1 MTGTMKAAVYY
12 NNRDIRVEERPVP
25 EVGPGELLIKTMA
38 CGLCGGEAMEWYH
51 IRHAPKVMG
60 HEPAGIVAKVGQGVT
75 DFKEGDRVFVNHHVG
90 RIQSHLALRGHFTC
104 DPFYKKSALNPGAM
118 CQYFVASAEH
128 VRTDTHVIPD
138 SVSFAAATVIEP
150 WGCVA
155 GGLKRAGI
163 QPGDTVA
170 IVGCGFMGQ
179 GFVTMAPLFGA
190 GKVVALD
197 FSFYRLQKALEM
209 GANHTINPKIE
220 DALKK
225 LKDLNQGRGADTVIS
240 TVPDTRALELALRLT
255 GRGGT
260 LHVNAPPP
268 PEENWTI
275 NPNALY
281 LDEITLTHK
290 YSADHH
296 DVYTVLNWLATGR
309 LNPVPVITHH
319 FELEEIAQAFNLLV
333 AADES
338 LKSVIY
344 PNGIEAA
351 NERDAKASVQYPL
364 GGSDL

>member
-1 MTGTMKAAVYY
+1 MTDTMKAAVYY

-51 IRHAPKVMG
+51 IRSAPKIMG
-60 HEPAGIVAKVGQGVT
+60 HEPAGIVVGLGRGIT
-75 DFKEGDRVFVNHHVG
+75 DFKKGDRVFVNHHVG

-104 DPFYKKSALNPGAM
+104 DPYYKKTALNPGAM

-128 VRTDTHVIPD
+128 VRTDTHIIPD
-138 SVSFAAATVIEP
+138 AVSFAAATVIEP

-170 IVGCGFMGQ
+170 VVGSGFMGQ

-197 FSFYRLQKALEM
+197 LSPYRLQKAREM
-209 GANHTINPKIE
+209 GANHTINPQSE
-220 DALKK
+220 DALAK
-225 LKDLNQGRGADTVIS
+225 LMDLNQGRGADAVIS
-240 TVPDTRALELALRLT
+240 TVPHTRALELALGLT

-275 NPNALY
+275 NPNSLY
-281 LDEITLTHK
+281 LDEITITHK

-296 DVYTVLNWLATGR
+296 DIYTVLCWLAAGR
-309 LNPVPVITHH
+309 LKPAPVITHH

-333 AADES
+333 AADKS
-338 LKSVIY
+338 IKSVIY
-344 PNGIEAA
+344 PNGIKEA
-351 NERDAKASVQYPL
+351 NKRDAQTAA
-364 GGSDL
+364 